1 MNSSPTPIVV
11 PLSLSEATTVAMPMA
26 QRVVDA
32 VELLAGSR
40 VVVIDY
46 RGTLYR
52 LSLTHNDRL
61 VLQK

>member
-1 MNSSPTPIVV
+1 MNTSAPPIVV
-11 PLSLSEATTVAMPMA
+11 PLSVGEAVNLSMPTA

-32 VELLAGSR
+32 VELLGGSR

>member
-1 MNSSPTPIVV
+1 MNTSADRPAATSETPASLV
-11 PLSLSEATTVAMPMA
+11 PVAERILNA
-26 QRVVDA
+26 D
-32 VELLAGSR
+32 ELLAGAR
-40 VVVIDY
+40 VVLIDY